1 MKISKS
7 FIDGLLV
14 LTPKVFTD
22 ERGYFIES
30 FNQQKFDEAVGKK
43 IIFVQDNE
51 SVSKKHVLRG
61 LHYQNPPNAQGKL
74 VRVVSGSVYD
84 VAVDLRKNSPT
95 YGKWHGEILS
105 AENKKQFW
113 IPEGF
118 AHGFVSL
125 EDNTV
130 FLYKCTNFYA
140 PQSEGTIIWND
151 PSLAIDWKVESPI
164 ISEKDAEGKILAY
177 IESLF

>member
-1 MKISKS
+1 MEINRP

-14 LTPKVFTD
+14 LTPKKFTD

-30 FNQQKFDEAVGKK
+30 FNQQKFNEAVGKN
-43 IIFVQDNE
+43 ILFVQDNE
-51 SVSKKHVLRG
+51 SVSKKNVLRG
-61 LHYQNPPNAQGKL
+61 LHYQNPPCAQGKL
-74 VRVVSGSVYD
+74 VRVVQGSVFD
-84 VAVDLRKNSPT
+84 VAVDLRKKSPT
-95 YGKWHGEILS
+95 YGQWHGEILS

-130 FLYKCTNFYA
+130 FLYKCTSFYA
-140 PQSEGTIIWND
+140 PQSEGTIRWND
-151 PSLAIDWKVESPI
+151 PTLAIDWEVETPI
-164 ISEKDAEGKILAY
+164 ISEKDAEGEYFAN